1 MGNIC
6 RSPAAEGVMREK
18 LKAAGLDQRVTVD
31 SAGTINFHTG
41 KLADTRMRHAAAAR
55 DVELTHHARQVSPA
69 DLVEFDLILVMDR
82 ENQRDVMSLRGAAAF
97 KSKVRLFC
105 EFCTKHTEKEVPDPY
120 LGGAQDFEFVLDLL
134 DDGCTEIVRRLQ
146 AGTLV

>member
-6 RSPAAEGVMREK
+6 RSPAAEGMMREK
-18 LKAAGLDQRVTVD
+18 LKAAVLDQRVTVD

-55 DVELTHHARQVSPA
+55 GMELTHHARQVSPA
-69 DLVEFDLILVMDR
+69 DLADFDLILVMDK
-82 ENQRDVMSLRGAAAF
+82 ENLRDVMSLRGASSF
-97 KSKVRLFC
+97 KSKLRLFC
-105 EFCTKHTEKEVPDPY
+105 EFCTRHTEKEVPDPY
-120 LGGAQDFEFVLDLL
+120 LGDAQDFEFVLDLL
-134 DDGCTEIVRRLQ
+134 DDGCAEIICRIQ